1 MTLSDQLHAYTLLTS
16 ILSAISSIA
25 ILSSPS
31 PQFITFH
38 SPSHTHSPS
47 IPWTST
53 NLSPHPLREECSP
66 PWSPYVRATWSNIPQ
81 RLRTMRLWWWTER
94 YMVRPTDLSLLNRLG
109 LFLFFINLQ
118 MSSSTTWNY
127 FLSHPYLSTHHY
139 FALSSL
145 SSPLIELGAL
155 SRQQRMAVKLR
166 ASEKRWVHQSVTAFA
181 RKEFRTYVS
190 IDRYSFDGKNKIMT
204 RLITSLS
211 LSLPFLEFSSWPS
224 SLWQMNCPSSPP

>member
-1 MTLSDQLHAYTLLTS
+1 MWELSG
-16 ILSAISSIA
+16 AISHKGWGRWGFDDEQNA
-25 ILSSPS
+25 VWYDPRIL
-31 PQFITFH
+31 
-38 SPSHTHSPS
+38 
-47 IPWTST
+47 
-53 NLSPHPLREECSP
+53 L
-66 PWSPYVRATWSNIPQ
+66 
-81 RLRTMRLWWWTER
+81 
-94 YMVRPTDLSLLNRLG
+94 LLNRLG
-109 LFLFFINLQ
+109 LLLFFINLQ
-118 MSSSTTWNY
+118 MSYSTTWID
-127 FLSHPYLSTHHY
+127 PYLSSHHY